1 MMSPACFAASF
12 VVRVTSSWYFL
23 AAAGPSRSLPRIV
36 TVYFMRSS
44 FPRAPAILDRLP
56 CDLLV
61 TMRVSICGRLVIE
74 SGEHVVDEAA
84 LPGRL
89 GRRLWAYLVLNR
101 RRPVGRGELI
111 AALWGD
117 AEPDAADASLNALVS
132 RIRGAL
138 ARAPD
143 GGAEL
148 RGATGSYSLVL
159 PADAFVDRE
168 RAWSAIHHV
177 QAIRRAGDV
186 GGAWAEAVIANEIA
200 ARGFLPGE
208 EGDWIEAERRVLRDV
223 ELQALEAIAEAEI
236 DQRRPSEAERVARR
250 LIARDALRESGY
262 RLLMRALAAAG
273 NGAQA
278 ARVMEECR
286 LALGGA
292 AVAPSAETLR
302 VYREV
307 SGAG

>member
-1 MMSPACFAASF
+1 
-12 VVRVTSSWYFL
+12 
-23 AAAGPSRSLPRIV
+23 
-36 TVYFMRSS
+36 
-44 FPRAPAILDRLP
+44 
-56 CDLLV
+56 
-61 TMRVSICGRLVIE
+61 MRVSICGRLVIE

-208 EGDWIEAERRVLRDV
+208 EGDWIEAERRVL
-223 ELQALEAIAEAEI
+223 ET
-236 DQRRPSEAERVARR
+236 
-250 LIARDALRESGY
+250 ES
-262 RLLMRALAAAG
+262 AA
-273 NGAQA
+273 
-278 ARVMEECR
+278 
-286 LALGGA
+286 
-292 AVAPSAETLR
+292 
-302 VYREV
+302 
-307 SGAG
+307 